1 MLTPHD
7 GEFARLREAA
17 QVPAS
22 NRLEETL
29 QLAATLGA
37 TVLRKGRCTVIA
49 GPPDADTAYAVDA
62 GHSWAATPGSGD
74 VLSGLAGARIAL
86 AAARTEDPDF
96 LATEVAEAVNHAAN
110 VHALA
115 AALAAD
121 TQFGPAPAPASRI
134 ADFIREATAAL
145 SDA

>member
-1 MLTPHD
+1 MTPRETILVALH
-7 GEFARLREAA
+7 ARLSA
-17 QVPAS
+17 
-22 NRLEETL
+22 
-29 QLAATLGA
+29 LAARVGVTF
-37 TVLRKGRCTVIA
+37 RHHDA
-49 GPPDADTAYAVDA
+49 GEDAYAC
-62 GHSWAATPGSGD
+62 
-74 VLSGLAGARIAL
+74 ARIAL

-121 TQFGPAPAPASRI
+121 TQFGPAPAPTSRI